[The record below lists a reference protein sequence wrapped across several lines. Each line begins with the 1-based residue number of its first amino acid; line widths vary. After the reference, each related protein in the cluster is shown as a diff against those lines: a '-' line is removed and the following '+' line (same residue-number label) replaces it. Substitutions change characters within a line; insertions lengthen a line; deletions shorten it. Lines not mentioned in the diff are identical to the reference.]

1 MSNFDQLK
9 LENQLCHAIYSASNA
24 LARFYKPVL
33 DELGLTYPQYLIMLG
48 LWEKDAVN
56 ILSISKVTYFDSGT
70 LTPLLQKL
78 KQKGLIDLK
87 ADKTDGRSKIVH
99 LTAKG
104 QTLKNR
110 AALVPE
116 KLICLMPFEISEAE
130 RLRSLA
136 GILHQAILAAESKPA
151 K

>member
-1 MSNFDQLK
+1 MSNYDQLK

-33 DELGLTYPQYLIMLG
+33 DELGLTYPQYLIMLA
-48 LWEKDAVN
+48 LWERDAIN

-78 KQKGLIDLK
+78 KQKGLIDMK
-87 ADKTDGRSKIVH
+87 ADKADGRSKIVH
-99 LTAKG
+99 LTSKG
-104 QTLKNR
+104 LALKNK

-116 KLICLMPFEISEAE
+116 QLVCIMPFEHSEAE

-136 GILHQAILAAESKPA
+136 ATLHQAILAAEAKPD